1 LVIFGGNDSETCFSD
16 LHCLTLR
23 KNLLGCFSR
32 KIAGSTDLKGSQ
44 LVGDYRGM
52 LKEKLFCDV
61 VFKVGE
67 EKEEIPAHKA
77 ILVARCEYFRNM
89 FLGMEEG

>member
-1 LVIFGGNDSETCFSD
+1 
-16 LHCLTLR
+16 
-23 KNLLGCFSR
+23 
-32 KIAGSTDLKGSQ
+32 
-44 LVGDYRGM
+44 M